1 MNKLIAFVCLACA
14 ATSVSAEGYQVNSLS
29 ARQGA
34 MGHVG
39 VALKLGSESMHFNPA
54 GLVFMKKP
62 MDMSLGGTAVFSNIS
77 YKKDGYRAETDNPV
91 STPLYVY
98 AGFKIYDNLAAGISF
113 TTPYGSSI
121 AWDKNW
127 AGAHLVQDISLK
139 AYSIQPTL
147 SYKILDNLS
156 VGAGMMIDFGKVE
169 LSRALMPMGKL
180 SQMARLIAADFG
192 GIDAMLQ
199 QYPQL
204 APTLEAIGKYDDVAP
219 VSATLTGKSS
229 VRLGYNI
236 GALWDIDEKWTIG
249 VSYRSKINMQVK
261 RGTAELNYANE
272 TEFKEKIQNPVNGLL
287 TALGKEDKYK
297 LIIPPLNEG
306 TFQAEM
312 PLPSNFNVGLTF
324 RPSDRWTVSGEVQFV
339 GWGAYKELS
348 IQFTE
353 NVLNGYNIQ
362 AEKNYK
368 NTRIYRLGGE
378 FKATHRLDL
387 RAGVY
392 FDESPVRSGN
402 YNPETPGMNKLGLSA
417 GFSFRPMEYLSVD
430 VSMLYTQGFSRNGS
444 YTDALNPIPPF
455 EGRYA
460 SNAFS
465 PSFGLSFSF

>member
-1 MNKLIAFVCLACA
+1 MKKAIVWACLSMLPLSYA
-14 ATSVSAEGYQVNSLS
+14 AAEGYQVNSLS

-39 VALKLGSESMHFNPA
+39 AAMKLGSESMHFNPA

-62 MDMSLGGTAVFSNIS
+62 MDVSLGGTAVFSNIS
-77 YKKDGYRAETDNPV
+77 YKKGSYKAETDNSV

-98 AGFKIYDNLAAGISF
+98 AGFKIYDNLSAGVSF

-156 VGAGMMIDFGKVE
+156 IGAGMMIDFGKVE

-180 SQMARLIAADFG
+180 GVMAEQMG
-192 GIDAMLQ
+192 GLPA
-199 QYPQL
+199 
-204 APTLEAIGKYDDVAP
+204 LEQMVPGITNIVNKYNDVAP
-219 VSATLTGKSS
+219 VSATLTGKAS
-229 VRLGYNI
+229 VRLGFNV
-236 GALWDIDEKWTIG
+236 GAMWDINEKWTVG
-249 VSYRSKINMQVK
+249 ASFRSKIKMKVK
-261 RGTAELNYANE
+261 TGTAELNYANE
-272 TEFKEKIQNPVNGLL
+272 VEFKTLLAGVNKFLP
-287 TALGKEDKYK
+287 TDKQI
-297 LIIPPLNEG
+297 IIPPLDEG
-306 TFQAEM
+306 TFTAEM

-324 RPSDRWTVSGEVQFV
+324 RPTDRWTVSGEVQFV
-339 GWGAYKELS
+339 GWGAYKELA

-353 NVLNGYNIQ
+353 NVLNGYNIT
-362 AEKNYK
+362 AAKNYK

-378 FKATHRLDL
+378 FKATNRLDV

-392 FDESPVRSGN
+392 YDESPVRTEN
-402 YNPETPGMNKLGLSA
+402 YNPETPGMNKVGLSA
-417 GFSFRPMEYLSVD
+417 GFSFRPLDYLSVD
-430 VSMLYTQGFSRNGS
+430 VSVLYTQGFSRDGS
-444 YTDALNPIPPF
+444 YVDALNPVPPF
-455 EGRYA
+455 EGHYTG
-460 SNAFS
+460 SAFS

>member
-1 MNKLIAFVCLACA
+1 M
-14 ATSVSAEGYQVNSLS
+14 NSLS

-39 VALKLGSESMHFNPA
+39 VAMKLGSESMHFNPA

-77 YKKDGYRAETDNPV
+77 YKKDGYTAKTDNPV

-98 AGFKIYDNLAAGISF
+98 AGFKIYDNFAAGISF
-113 TTPYGSSI
+113 TTPYGSTI

-139 AYSIQPTL
+139 AYSLQPTL

-180 SQMARLIAADFG
+180 GQMAQEMAAGFG
-192 GIDAMLQ
+192 GMENLLQ
-199 QYPQL
+199 KYPQL
-204 APTLEAIGKYDDVAP
+204 APTVEAIGKYNDVAP

-236 GALWDIDEKWTIG
+236 GALWDIDNRWSVG
-249 VSYRSKINMQVK
+249 VSYRSKIRMKVK

-272 TEFKEKIQNPVNGLL
+272 TEFKAKILAPVNQLL
-287 TALGKEDKYK
+287 PLLGKDQVV
-297 LIIPPLNEG
+297 IPPLDEG
-306 TFQAEM
+306 TFRAEM

-324 RPSDRWTVSGEVQFV
+324 RPTDRWIVSGEVQFV
-339 GWGAYKELS
+339 GWGAYKELA

-353 NVLNGYNIQ
+353 NVLNGYNIT
-362 AEKNYK
+362 ATKDYK
-368 NTRIYRLGGE
+368 NTRIYRIGGE
-378 FKATHRLDL
+378 FKATGRLDV

-392 FDESPVRSGN
+392 FDESPVRTNN

-417 GFSFRPMEYLSVD
+417 GFSFRPMDYLSVD
-430 VSMLYTQGFSRNGS
+430 VAMVYTQGFSRNGS
-444 YTDALNPIPPF
+444 YTDALNPVPPF
-455 EGRYA
+455 EGRY
-460 SNAFS
+460 SSSAFF